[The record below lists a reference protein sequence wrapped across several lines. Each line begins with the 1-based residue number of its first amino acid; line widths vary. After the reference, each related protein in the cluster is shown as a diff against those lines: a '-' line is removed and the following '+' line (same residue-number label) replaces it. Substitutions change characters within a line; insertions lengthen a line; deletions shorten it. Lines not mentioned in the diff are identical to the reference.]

1 MRARIP
7 LVAAGLVVSAAL
19 ALPGC
24 GDDGGPRGASHVEG
38 SGTYQPGTPEDAA
51 AGAAIVQEV
60 GAELYAPIVD
70 AAGDA
75 NVVYSPL
82 SIASV
87 LAMTRVGANGAS
99 ADQLDA
105 FLGTG
110 SDGVQPS
117 DVAAAADLVDDQTG
131 PVQLAGGD
139 MGEIELTNANALW
152 GQSGVTWQQPF
163 LDELTTGFDS
173 SMWMADYATD
183 PEHARREINDWV
195 AEHTREHIPE
205 LLPKGSITEETR
217 LTLTNALW
225 FKAPWPK
232 DLDDVGEQPFTTTS
246 RSEIDVPMVRT
257 TGTYAYR
264 QEDGWTS
271 VTLPYAGDDLAMTFV
286 VPDDGQL
293 DGFDAALDAD
303 LLREAITG
311 GTPTAVQL
319 TFPTIDLDQR
329 SALGEALRTS
339 GVTAPFT
346 TDTDFEPMTTD
357 ERAQPLH
364 LADVVHQATVTVD
377 EHGTEASAATA
388 ATFETVSGALTD
400 TEVTVDRP
408 YLFVIHDVATG
419 TPLFIGRVTD
429 PTKQ

>member
-1 MRARIP
+1 
-7 LVAAGLVVSAAL
+7 VAAGLVVSAAL

-38 SGTYQPGTPEDAA
+38 SGTYQQGTPEEATS
-51 AGAAIVQEV
+51 GAAVVRKV

-70 AAGDA
+70 AAGDG
-75 NVVYSPL
+75 NVAYSPL

-87 LAMTRVGANGAS
+87 LAMTRAGARGDS

-110 SDGVQPS
+110 GDGAQPS
-117 DVAAAADLVDDQTG
+117 DVTAAADAVDDQTG
-131 PVQLAGGD
+131 PVQLASGD
-139 MGEIELTNANALW
+139 MGEIDLTNANALW
-152 GQSGVTWQQPF
+152 GQSGVAWQAPF

-205 LLPKGSITEETR
+205 LLPEGSITSDTR

-232 DLDDVGEQPFTTTS
+232 DLDEVGRQPFTTAS
-246 RSEIDVPMVRT
+246 KEAIEAPMVRT
-257 TGTYAYR
+257 TGSYAHQDR
-264 QEDGWTS
+264 DGWES

-286 VPDDGQL
+286 VPDDGRL
-293 DGFDAALDAD
+293 DAFEAALDAD

-311 GTPTAVQL
+311 GTPTALQL
-319 TFPTIDLDQR
+319 TFPTIDLDR
-329 SALGEALRTS
+329 RAAIGEALRTM

-364 LADVVHQATVTVD
+364 LADVLHQATVTVD
-377 EHGTEASAATA
+377 EHGTEAAAATA
-388 ATFETVSGALTD
+388 ATFETVSGAITD

-408 YLFVIHDVATG
+408 YLFVIHDVANG

-429 PTKQ
+429 PTKE